1 MTIKRFIPF
10 FSLTLVFLLL
20 LSPLAARPASS
31 QTSPKIYYVST
42 NGNDANNGRS
52 WATAFRTLQKPLT
65 MGEVNFQI
73 WVAKG
78 VYYPDEGPG
87 QADNDPQATFAL
99 LRQVAIYG
107 GFAGGETSLNQ
118 RSVLGNPTVLSGD
131 LDQNDV
137 TDSRGVVTDTVNING
152 RNAYHVVTGGR
163 TGYTLDGSAVLDG
176 FFITGGQADGNDLDQ
191 RGGGMVNVR
200 GSPTL
205 RNLVFS
211 GNRAQFGGG
220 MYNEGS
226 WGSGEIAQP
235 VLFQVYFYNN
245 LATGGIDPSGGGMY
259 NFNYAQPTLERVT
272 FQGNRAAYG
281 GGMDNEYNSHV
292 QLKNV
297 TFSQNQATAQGGAIY
312 SWESNVTLINATF
325 AENAA
330 PGDSGTDLYQE
341 SGTLTLLNTLV
352 GSGCDRAEDAE
363 VSASYSLLYNTTN
376 TCGIEDGVNGNR
388 VGIDPGLGV
397 FGYHGGFAPLY
408 TLQKDSPAI
417 DSGTNSGCPPTD
429 QRGFKRPVQGKE
441 GGSSTCDIGAL
452 EFYPYAVFLP
462 LIAR

>member
-10 FSLTLVFLLL
+10 FSSILFILFF
-20 LSPLAARPASS
+20 SPLSGQPVRS

-42 NGNDANNGRS
+42 TGNDANDGYS

-65 MGEVNFQI
+65 MGEVNIQI

-87 QADNDPQATFAL
+87 QTDNDPQATFAL
-99 LRQVAIYG
+99 LRRVAIYG

-137 TDSRGVVTDTVNING
+137 TDSRGVVTETVNISG

-163 TGYTLDGSAVLDG
+163 TGYTLDSSAVLDG
-176 FFITGGQADGNDLDQ
+176 FFITGGQADGSDPDQ
-191 RGGGMVNVR
+191 SGGGMVNVR

-205 RNLVFS
+205 RYLVFS

-220 MYNEGS
+220 MYNEGL
-226 WGSGEIAQP
+226 GSGEIAQP
-235 VLFQVYFYNN
+235 SLFQIYFFNN
-245 LATGGIDPSGGGMY
+245 LATGVGDASGGGMY
-259 NFNYAQPTLERVT
+259 NVYYAQPTLEQVT

-297 TFSQNQATAQGGAIY
+297 TFAQNQAMTQGGAIY
-312 SWESNVTLINATF
+312 SWESNLTLTNVTL

-330 PGDSGTDLYQE
+330 PSDSGADIYQE
-341 SGTLTLLNTLV
+341 SGDLTLLNTLV
-352 GSGCDRAEDAE
+352 GSGCDRGEDAA
-363 VSASYSLLYNTTN
+363 VDASYNLWHHVAN

-388 VGIDPGLGV
+388 VGMDPGLGI

-417 DSGTNSGCPPTD
+417 DSGTNIDCPTTD
-429 QRGFKRPVQGKE
+429 QRGFQRPVQGKE
-441 GGSSTCDIGAL
+441 GGSLTCDIGAL